1 MRLSSGPWGQFLPY
15 SEVFMGCHSLGRLPF
30 CHQFL
35 KRQQHFSS
43 FTVNNCEDFCGLT
56 YPIAQKKFWMESS
69 SNLSLL
75 LRWVM
80 TWHGGSI
87 PRSAE
92 RCRAA
97 PSPIQNKT
105 MITGPGKAMKF
116 CWSCQ
121 FEMSKLLY
129 KNLLGH
135 LEVPCCYVAF
145 AVFLLFSIFHLCGF
159 FWLKHSSVMILRRG
173 PPCQQEWHV
182 PCKPQLIGQ
191 ILSAA
196 ITCCQNGSSPISF
209 SSETI

>member
-1 MRLSSGPWGQFLPY
+1 MSLSWQAPILSSISQKTAALFQFHCKQLWGFLWFDLSNSPE
-15 SEVFMGCHSLGRLPF
+15 EVLDGKLLKFESFVKMGHDVARRLY
-30 CHQFL
+30 
-35 KRQQHFSS
+35 
-43 FTVNNCEDFCGLT
+43 T
-56 YPIAQKKFWMESS
+56 
-69 SNLSLL
+69 
-75 LRWVM
+75 
-80 TWHGGSI
+80 
-87 PRSAE
+87 AE

-105 MITGPGKAMKF
+105 LITGPGKAMKF

-121 FEMSKLLY
+121 FEMSNLLY

>member
-1 MRLSSGPWGQFLPY
+1 MLYCLFCCCVGRRQLVIALQRMFAQIYRELLEESCCQLDKQAEAASIACVALLLSSGPWGQFLPY

-35 KRQQHFSS
+35 KRQQHFSR

-92 RCRAA
+92 RCRAV
-97 PSPIQNKT
+97 PRHHQFKT
-105 MITGPGKAMKF
+105 K
-116 CWSCQ
+116 Q
-121 FEMSKLLY
+121 
-129 KNLLGH
+129 
-135 LEVPCCYVAF
+135 
-145 AVFLLFSIFHLCGF
+145 
-159 FWLKHSSVMILRRG
+159 
-173 PPCQQEWHV
+173 
-182 PCKPQLIGQ
+182 
-191 ILSAA
+191 
-196 ITCCQNGSSPISF
+196 
-209 SSETI
+209 